1 LLGADAIEANRT
13 VGGFSWHP
21 DLKAA
26 KALLE
31 AIEPEIAEHS
41 AISALACGGRSNA
54 RIRALTLFLAAI
66 AHYGYSPGVSACAL
80 APAQRPR
87 SAMLRS

>member
-1 LLGADAIEANRT
+1 MEANRT
-13 VGGFSWHP
+13 VGGFCWHP

-54 RIRALTLFLAAI
+54 RIRCPDIAFGLDCSLRLF
-66 AHYGYSPGVSACAL
+66 
-80 APAQRPR
+80 AQG
-87 SAMLRS
+87 